1 MASSP
6 GSKSGVKQFL
16 VFALVLIFGVG
27 LFYLL
32 TVRNYQKAS
41 AAKSWEET
49 PCKITRS
56 EVTSR
61 SEYRDGRHR
70 TYYSAEVAYAYTFNG
85 KEYNGSR
92 YDFAEGS
99 STSRAKARDIVEANP
114 VGADRVCYVN
124 PNEPSEAVLNRDL
137 PTVALIGVLGIFL
150 ALIGLGGM
158 VRAFLPKKAL
168 VPRADG
174 SVVLRPQTSPLMRF
188 VVATCTAIG
197 LGVATV
203 FLFSEGV
210 AILGFIFGAF
220 AVLLTIG
227 AVYFLLAFFNPRVT
241 VTVTSLEAAPGDML
255 GISWQFS
262 GSTAKLQS
270 LKVLLKGME
279 ETRVRRGNKS
289 SKKTETFEE
298 TVLYETTDPGEMKA
312 SEVGCLI
319 PETARSTGTQGDS
332 RVYWQLCIYGT
343 IPMWPDVRE
352 EYEITVTPAAAAVAP
367 APAT

>member
-1 MASSP
+1 MASSS
-6 GSKSGVKQFL
+6 GSKSGLKQFL
-16 VFALVLIFGVG
+16 VFALVLLFGVG

-41 AAKSWEET
+41 AAKTWEET

-61 SEYRDGRHR
+61 SEFRDGRHR
-70 TYYSAEVAYAYTFNG
+70 TYYTPDLAYTYTVNG
-85 KEYNGSR
+85 KEYGGSR

-99 STSRAKARDIVEANP
+99 STSRGKARDIVEANP
-114 VGADRVCYVN
+114 VGAERVCYVN
-124 PNEPSEAVLNRDL
+124 PEQPSQAVLNRDV
-137 PTVALIGVLGIFL
+137 PTVALIGVIGLFL

-158 VRAFLPKKAL
+158 VRAIVPKKGV
-168 VPRADG
+168 VPGADG
-174 SVVLRPQTSPLMRF
+174 SVVLRPQTSPLMRV
-188 VVATCTAIG
+188 VVATCAAIG
-197 LGVATV
+197 LGVVTV

-220 AVLLTIG
+220 AVLVALG
-227 AVYFLLAFFNPRVT
+227 AVYSLLTFFNPRVT

-262 GSTAKLQS
+262 GSTGKLQS
-270 LKVLLKGME
+270 LKVLLKGIE
-279 ETRVRRGNKS
+279 ETTIRRGKNS

-298 TVLYETTDPGEMKA
+298 SVLYETTDPREMKA

-319 PETARSTGTQGDS
+319 PETARPTGSQGDS
-332 RVYWQLCIYGT
+332 RVYWQLCVHGT

-352 EYEITVTPAAAAVAP
+352 EYEITVTPTVATVAP